1 MCLEKT
7 KRDEEGGLQPQPK
20 RQATLSEII
29 DKKSLYVD
37 DDVRAKDITLTIAE
51 QICVDMEPFDLV
63 NKIGF
68 QRLIKKLCP
77 KYKMVSRFHITEKVI
92 PEMYQRVRAKVLE
105 LLKDLPHIVITTD
118 IWTSDSSSQSNDFIS
133 LTAHG
138 ITATFEYKSYCLE
151 VCHSMDRTQDIST
164 RWDSTLQ
171 ALRRLLEQR
180 VAVQA
185 CLPRITCK
193 AELTTE
199 EWIMMEKVV
208 NILRYFEE
216 ATKSISK
223 STATLSDA
231 IPLINSL
238 RKLLENMRAKSVLE
252 LIINLN
258 EDLYSENTSDMVAP
272 TPSTSSEMTASGGL
286 WSVCENIIR
295 ESEEDDPLSTLSS
308 NNSLKEEVEKYLR
321 SPNIPRDADPLL
333 FWHNDVLYP
342 HLKKLAQK
350 YFSFQ
355 MSSVASERLF
365 STAAMADLGVGELD
379 NRPEPPAMTRSRNIF
394 FGTKFLT
401 AGLEEIGI
409 LLLDRTEK
417 CDSKTNSTK
426 LVQAFTHADDF
437 DIKDETRSGQPV
449 TDKDHAIL
457 ENVEQDQRIS
467 FCDKAEELGVTVC
480 SVPSSRIPVLRSAYV
495 QVCVVPRSVHRAATV
510 KLRAFV
516 PYAHSGLLHHL
527 HAGPA
532 SGFRASDTSV
542 FLHT

>member
-1 MCLEKT
+1 MKTHRNSELDTASTSKTTTQKT

-29 DKKSLYVD
+29 NKKSLYVD

-138 ITATFEYKSYCLE
+138 ITATFDYKSYCLE
-151 VCHSMDRTQDIST
+151 VLPFDGSHTGINIASNLNKAFHDWNIQDRVRAIVSDNAANMSVAIREIQETYNVVPVKCLAHSLQLVIKARLFKHDKVKEMITKARSIIGHFSHSTSSNKVLKEMQDTHNIANHVLIQDIST

-238 RKLLENMRAKSVLE
+238 RKLLENMRGSSPRRGEYIAK
-252 LIINLN
+252 I
-258 EDLYSENTSDMVAP
+258 
-272 TPSTSSEMTASGGL
+272 SG
-286 WSVCENIIR
+286 
-295 ESEEDDPLSTLSS
+295 
-308 NNSLKEEVEKYLR
+308 
-321 SPNIPRDADPLL
+321 
-333 FWHNDVLYP
+333 
-342 HLKKLAQK
+342 
-350 YFSFQ
+350 
-355 MSSVASERLF
+355 
-365 STAAMADLGVGELD
+365 
-379 NRPEPPAMTRSRNIF
+379 
-394 FGTKFLT
+394 
-401 AGLEEIGI
+401 
-409 LLLDRTEK
+409 
-417 CDSKTNSTK
+417 
-426 LVQAFTHADDF
+426 
-437 DIKDETRSGQPV
+437 
-449 TDKDHAIL
+449 
-457 ENVEQDQRIS
+457 
-467 FCDKAEELGVTVC
+467 
-480 SVPSSRIPVLRSAYV
+480 
-495 QVCVVPRSVHRAATV
+495 
-510 KLRAFV
+510 
-516 PYAHSGLLHHL
+516 
-527 HAGPA
+527 
-532 SGFRASDTSV
+532 
-542 FLHT
+542 

>member
-1 MCLEKT
+1 
-7 KRDEEGGLQPQPK
+7 
-20 RQATLSEII
+20 
-29 DKKSLYVD
+29 
-37 DDVRAKDITLTIAE
+37 
-51 QICVDMEPFDLV
+51 
-63 NKIGF
+63 
-68 QRLIKKLCP
+68 
-77 KYKMVSRFHITEKVI
+77 MVSRFHITEKVI
-92 PEMYQRVRAKVLE
+92 PEMYQRVRAKILE

-118 IWTSDSSSQSNDFIS
+118 IWTSDFSSQSNDFIS

-151 VCHSMDRTQDIST
+151 VLPFDGSHTGINIASNLKAFHDWNIQDRVRAIVSDNAANAFKDDKVKEMITKARSIIGHFSHSTSSNKVLKEMQDTYNIANHVLIQDIST

-185 CLPRITCK
+185 CLPRITYK

-223 STATLSDA
+223 STATLSYA

-238 RKLLENMRAKSVLE
+238 RKLLENMRGSSPREEENISQKLAGDLLMALNERFEDLENEEIYCLATTLDPRYKTRIFQLHSTTSTAKKRLVE
-252 LIINLN
+252 LIINFN
-258 EDLYSENTSDMVAP
+258 EDLYSENASDMVAP
-272 TPSTSSEMTASGGL
+272 TPSTSSEMNASGGL

-333 FWHNDVLYP
+333 FWQNDVLYP
-342 HLKKLAQK
+342 HLKKLAQ

-365 STAAMADLGVGELD
+365 STAVNTNLLWCAYKLHMELCLNGEDQSETENRGGRYGTATNRCSERMWRSCVENAKCMATLSRLKCMQLICAGGCAINKLQR
-379 NRPEPPAMTRSRNIF
+379 NRCIRRSC
-394 FGTKFLT
+394 TPT
-401 AGLEEIGI
+401 ATYEARL
-409 LLLDRTEK
+409 K
-417 CDSKTNSTK
+417 
-426 LVQAFTHADDF
+426 
-437 DIKDETRSGQPV
+437 
-449 TDKDHAIL
+449 
-457 ENVEQDQRIS
+457 
-467 FCDKAEELGVTVC
+467 
-480 SVPSSRIPVLRSAYV
+480 
-495 QVCVVPRSVHRAATV
+495 
-510 KLRAFV
+510 
-516 PYAHSGLLHHL
+516 
-527 HAGPA
+527 
-532 SGFRASDTSV
+532 
-542 FLHT
+542 

>member
-1 MCLEKT
+1 MPRRATSFPVAKECRPDDFYIVIDEFDVEHEHPPT
-7 KRDEEGGLQPQPK
+7 KW
-20 RQATLSEII
+20 T
-29 DKKSLYVD
+29 V
-37 DDVRAKDITLTIAE
+37 
-51 QICVDMEPFDLV
+51 DLV
-63 NKIGF
+63 KVAD
-68 QRLIKKLCP
+68 RRWLR
-77 KYKMVSRFHITEKVI
+77 VVEDEKVI

-238 RKLLENMRAKSVLE
+238 RKLLENMRAKKRLVE

-342 HLKKLAQK
+342 HLKTGAEVLQFPNELCCIREAIFHRR
-350 YFSFQ
+350 FSPVCEIMFLGRVVQ
-355 MSSVASERLF
+355 VSCSAVACFNNALVWFRSGARVARPPG
-365 STAAMADLGVGELD
+365 SGHGTAPV
-379 NRPEPPAMTRSRNIF
+379 
-394 FGTKFLT
+394 
-401 AGLEEIGI
+401 I
-409 LLLDRTEK
+409 LL
-417 CDSKTNSTK
+417 
-426 LVQAFTHADDF
+426 
-437 DIKDETRSGQPV
+437 
-449 TDKDHAIL
+449 
-457 ENVEQDQRIS
+457 VE
-467 FCDKAEELGVTVC
+467 
-480 SVPSSRIPVLRSAYV
+480 
-495 QVCVVPRSVHRAATV
+495 
-510 KLRAFV
+510 
-516 PYAHSGLLHHL
+516 
-527 HAGPA
+527 
-532 SGFRASDTSV
+532 
-542 FLHT
+542 

>member
-1 MCLEKT
+1 
-7 KRDEEGGLQPQPK
+7 
-20 RQATLSEII
+20 
-29 DKKSLYVD
+29 
-37 DDVRAKDITLTIAE
+37 
-51 QICVDMEPFDLV
+51 
-63 NKIGF
+63 
-68 QRLIKKLCP
+68 
-77 KYKMVSRFHITEKVI
+77 MVSRFHITEKVI

-151 VCHSMDRTQDIST
+151 VLPFDGSHTGINIASNLNKAFHDWNIQDRVRAIVSDNAANISVAIREIQETYNVVPVKCLAHSLQLVIKARLFKDDKVKEMITKARSIIGHFSHSTSSNKVLKEMQDTHNIANHVLIQDIST

-216 ATKSISK
+216 ATKSVSK

-238 RKLLENMRAKSVLE
+238 RKLLENMRGSSPREEKNISQKLVGDLLMALNERFEDLENEEIYCLVTTLDPRYKTRIFQLHSTTSTAKKHLVE

-258 EDLYSENTSDMVAP
+258 EDLYSENASDMVAP

-342 HLKKLAQK
+342 HLKNW
-350 YFSFQ
+350 
-355 MSSVASERLF
+355 R
-365 STAAMADLGVGELD
+365 
-379 NRPEPPAMTRSRNIF
+379 RS
-394 FGTKFLT
+394 
-401 AGLEEIGI
+401 
-409 LLLDRTEK
+409 
-417 CDSKTNSTK
+417 
-426 LVQAFTHADDF
+426 
-437 DIKDETRSGQPV
+437 
-449 TDKDHAIL
+449 
-457 ENVEQDQRIS
+457 
-467 FCDKAEELGVTVC
+467 
-480 SVPSSRIPVLRSAYV
+480 
-495 QVCVVPRSVHRAATV
+495 
-510 KLRAFV
+510 
-516 PYAHSGLLHHL
+516 
-527 HAGPA
+527 
-532 SGFRASDTSV
+532 TSV
-542 FLHT
+542 SK